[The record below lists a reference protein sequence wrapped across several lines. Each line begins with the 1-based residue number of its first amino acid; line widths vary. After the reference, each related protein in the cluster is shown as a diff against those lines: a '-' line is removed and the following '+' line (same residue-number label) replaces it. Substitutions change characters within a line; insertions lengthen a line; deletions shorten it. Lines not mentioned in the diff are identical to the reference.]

1 MQIKRKNNF
10 CTKGGWMDKKELIR
24 YDACN
29 VAIVIELLWG
39 AKIKIFALKNQ
50 AIYTQNPGA
59 AYLWRGLEIKKPVS
73 YCLTGQ

>member
-29 VAIVIELLWG
+29 VAIVIQLLWN

-50 AIYTQNPGA
+50 AIYT
-59 AYLWRGLEIKKPVS
+59 
-73 YCLTGQ
+73 